1 VPEFRV
7 GAVVLQDGEH
17 PCHQVIDG
25 MAVERPKPGIVGIEG
40 DGYLRACGNH
50 NGVMQS
56 AGKLLAIDLHN
67 LKIMPME
74 MQGMGP

>member
-1 VPEFRV
+1 
-7 GAVVLQDGEH
+7 
-17 PCHQVIDG
+17 